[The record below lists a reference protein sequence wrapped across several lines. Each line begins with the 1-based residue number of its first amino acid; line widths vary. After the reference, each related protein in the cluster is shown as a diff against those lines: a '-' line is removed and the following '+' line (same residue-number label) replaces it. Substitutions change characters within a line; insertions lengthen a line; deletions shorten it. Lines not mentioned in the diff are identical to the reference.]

1 MFLST
6 DSNENLRERR
16 GVLRFSVEFQ
26 LVLPVEPFLTEGA
39 AEGFLAGVYENV
51 SGEMVGLLECP
62 PTLPAAVFSL
72 NPVGVQ
78 LHHGNVLDGK
88 QAARVGL
95 QHHRV
100 EGLVGFRVFEFVRP
114 ELHVGPLER
123 LRFNGVSVDMICIER
138 NQEVL
143 LLCEVLGHLLVEVH
157 VDPENSGCL
166 TNVLRQKLVAVLR
179 RRPKTTRV

>member
-26 LVLPVEPFLTEGA
+26 LVLPVKSFLTEGA
-39 AEGFLAGVYENV
+39 GEGFLSSVNEDV
-51 SGEMVGLLECP
+51 PCQMIGLLKCP
-62 PTLPAAVFSL
+62 ATLPAAVFSL

-88 QAARVGL
+88 QAARVWL
-95 QHHRV
+95 EHNCV
-100 EGLVGFRVFEFVRP
+100 EGLVGFRIFQFVRP

-123 LRFNGVSVDMICIER
+123 LRFNGISVDMICIER

-143 LLCEVLGHLLVEVH
+143 LLCEVLGQLLVEVH
-157 VDPENSGCL
+157 VDPENFGCL
-166 TNVLRQKLVAVLR
+166 TDVLRQKLVAVLG
-179 RRPKTTRV
+179 RRPQTARV